1 MPIKK
6 SYLEQKWYYR
16 VAKVF
21 FLLLPLLI
29 ALIVFLNGGI
39 NICYIS
45 QKNILDILQKN
56 IVYVAIGLVLYYLIL
71 IGIWRCFLYIAFGG
85 LEDDA
90 KNKDGNQ
97 PAPIRSKQT
106 KIIQLIPVII
116 ILGVVAVY
124 LLSKMGYI
132 TLPNLN
138 KSRFFENLNV
148 KSTTTPK
155 STTPKST
162 TPKSTCPATSAQT
175 STPCRSVKNG
185 VGVGGIIVP
194 ASCNCPSD
202 TTYAGMDNISSGG
215 PYKICSCK

>member
-1 MPIKK
+1 MPIRK

-29 ALIVFLNGGI
+29 ALIVFLNGEI
-39 NICYIS
+39 SICYIS

-90 KNKDGNQ
+90 KNKDDNQ
-97 PAPIRSKQT
+97 PAPIRSKRT

-116 ILGVVAVY
+116 ILGVAAIY
-124 LLSKMGYI
+124 LLSEMGYI
-132 TLPNLN
+132 TLPKINLD
-138 KSRFFENLNV
+138 SFESLNV
-148 KSTTTPK
+148 KSTI
-155 STTPKST
+155 TPKST

-175 STPCRSVKNG
+175 GTPCRSVKNG
-185 VGVGGIIVP
+185 IGVSGIIVP

-202 TTYAGMDNISSGG
+202 TAYAGMDNISSGG

>member
-6 SYLEQKWYYR
+6 SYLGQKWYYR

-29 ALIVFLNGGI
+29 ALIVFLNGKI
-39 NICYIS
+39 SICYIS

-85 LEDDA
+85 LEDDT

-116 ILGVVAVY
+116 ILGVIAVY
-124 LLSKMGYI
+124 LLSQMGYI
-132 TLPNLN
+132 TLPKINPD
-138 KSRFFENLNV
+138 FFENLNV
-148 KSTTTPK
+148 KSITTPR
-155 STTPKST
+155 STTPR
-162 TPKSTCPATSAQT
+162 STCPATSAQT
-175 STPCRSVKNG
+175 GTPCRSVKNG
-185 VGVGGIIVP
+185 VGVSGIIVP

-202 TTYAGMDNISSGG
+202 TTYAGMDSISSGG